1 MKKLY
6 GIFALAALI
15 ASSTSLVGIKKKNS
29 RVEGVEG
36 VEGVETAVETT
47 TAATAVADAIANA
60 PTEEAGSRLT
70 RTLNSLRTDLAG
82 VANALGL
89 FVMTTQEAKQQSK
102 ETKIAFLRAHAEP
115 ATDAMSNT
123 VLNILIDVVAAKKES
138 ISLVDADASDDQLN
152 VVLTRINDLKTLAT
166 TTHARE
172 QQG

>member
-29 RVEGVEG
+29 RVEG